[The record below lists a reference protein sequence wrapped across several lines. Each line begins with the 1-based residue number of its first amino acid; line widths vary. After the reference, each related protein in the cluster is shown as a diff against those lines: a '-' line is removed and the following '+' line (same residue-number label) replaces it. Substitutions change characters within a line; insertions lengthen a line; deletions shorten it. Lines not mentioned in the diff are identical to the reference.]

1 MYPRQFYVS
10 LVISLALFFL
20 VVRLIQ
26 KGRLEISYCWLWL
39 AVGITAPL
47 IVIRYDWLLWFSRQ
61 IGAVSPVTTL
71 FLFSI
76 LILFLM
82 CLQFSL
88 VISMQRRQIKFEWKK
103 NNCFALPSS
112 HRRSHWKK
120 DMAASP
126 ERGTP
131 SPHTL

>member
-1 MYPRQFYVS
+1 MYPKQFYVS
-10 LVISLALFFL
+10 LAISLALFFL

-39 AVGITAPL
+39 SVGIVAPL
-47 IVIRYDWLLWFSRQ
+47 IVVKYDWLLWFSRQ
-61 IGAVSPVTTL
+61 IGAVSPITTL

-88 VISMQRRQIKFEWKK
+88 VISLQRRQIKRLTQQIAMRMEK
-103 NNCFALPSS
+103 
-112 HRRSHWKK
+112 
-120 DMAASP
+120 
-126 ERGTP
+126 E
-131 SPHTL
+131 

>member
-10 LVISLALFFL
+10 LVISITLFLL

-26 KGRLEISYCWLWL
+26 KGRLDISYCWLWL

-47 IVIRYDWLLWFSRQ
+47 IVVKYDWLLWFSRQ
-61 IGAVSPVTTL
+61 IDVVSPVTTL

-88 VISMQRRQIKFEWKK
+88 VITVQRRQIKRLTQLIAMRIEEK
-103 NNCFALPSS
+103 
-112 HRRSHWKK
+112 
-120 DMAASP
+120 
-126 ERGTP
+126 
-131 SPHTL
+131 

>member
-1 MYPRQFYVS
+1 MYPKQFYVS
-10 LVISLALFFL
+10 LAISLALFFL

-39 AVGITAPL
+39 SVGIVAPL
-47 IVIRYDWLLWFSRQ
+47 IVVKYDWLLWFSRQ
-61 IGAVSPVTTL
+61 IGAVSPITTL

-88 VISMQRRQIKFEWKK
+88 VISLQRRQIKRLTQQIAMRMEPK
-103 NNCFALPSS
+103 
-112 HRRSHWKK
+112 
-120 DMAASP
+120 
-126 ERGTP
+126 
-131 SPHTL
+131 

>member
-1 MYPRQFYVS
+1 MYPKQFYVS
-10 LVISLALFFL
+10 LVISLILFFQ

-39 AVGITAPL
+39 AVGITAPM
-47 IVIRYDWLLWFSRQ
+47 IVIKYDWLLWFSNL

-88 VISMQRRQIKFEWKK
+88 VISLQRRQIKRLTQQIAMRTEQK
-103 NNCFALPSS
+103 
-112 HRRSHWKK
+112 
-120 DMAASP
+120 
-126 ERGTP
+126 
-131 SPHTL
+131 

>member
-1 MYPRQFYVS
+1 MYPKQFYVS
-10 LVISLALFFL
+10 LVISLILFFL

-39 AVGITAPL
+39 AVGITAPM
-47 IVIRYDWLLWFSRQ
+47 IVIKYDWLLWFSNL

-88 VISMQRRQIKFEWKK
+88 VISLQRRQIKRLTQQIAMRTEQK
-103 NNCFALPSS
+103 
-112 HRRSHWKK
+112 
-120 DMAASP
+120 
-126 ERGTP
+126 
-131 SPHTL
+131 

>member
-1 MYPRQFYVS
+1 MYPKQFYVS
-10 LVISLALFFL
+10 LVISLVLFFL

-39 AVGITAPL
+39 AVGITAPM
-47 IVIRYDWLLWFSRQ
+47 IVIKYDWLLWFSNL

-88 VISMQRRQIKFEWKK
+88 VISLQRRQIKRLTQQIAMRTEQK
-103 NNCFALPSS
+103 
-112 HRRSHWKK
+112 
-120 DMAASP
+120 
-126 ERGTP
+126 
-131 SPHTL
+131 

>member
-1 MYPRQFYVS
+1 MYPKQFYVS

-39 AVGITAPL
+39 SVGVAAPL
-47 IVIRYDWLLWFSRQ
+47 IVIKYDWLLWFSKQ
-61 IGAVSPVTTL
+61 IGAVSPITTL

-82 CLQFSL
+82 CLQFAL
-88 VISMQRRQIKFEWKK
+88 VISLQRRQIKRLTQQI
-103 NNCFALPSS
+103 AL
-112 HRRSHWKK
+112 RMEQK
-120 DMAASP
+120 
-126 ERGTP
+126 
-131 SPHTL
+131 

>member
-1 MYPRQFYVS
+1 MYPKQFYVS

-26 KGRLEISYCWLWL
+26 KGRLDISYCWLWL
-39 AVGITAPL
+39 AVGIAAPL
-47 IVIRYDWLLWFSRQ
+47 IVVKYEWLLWFSQQ
-61 IGAVSPVTTL
+61 IDIVSPITTL

-88 VISMQRRQIKFEWKK
+88 IISLQRRQIKRLTQLIAMRMEEK
-103 NNCFALPSS
+103 
-112 HRRSHWKK
+112 
-120 DMAASP
+120 
-126 ERGTP
+126 
-131 SPHTL
+131 

>member
-39 AVGITAPL
+39 AVGVAAPL
-47 IVIRYDWLLWFSRQ
+47 IVIKYDWLLWFSKQ
-61 IGAVSPVTTL
+61 IDVVSPVTTL

-88 VISMQRRQIKFEWKK
+88 VISVQRRQIKRLTQQIAMWMEEK
-103 NNCFALPSS
+103 
-112 HRRSHWKK
+112 
-120 DMAASP
+120 
-126 ERGTP
+126 
-131 SPHTL
+131 

>member
-1 MYPRQFYVS
+1 
-10 LVISLALFFL
+10 VISLALFFL

-39 AVGITAPL
+39 AVGVAAPL
-47 IVIRYDWLLWFSRQ
+47 IVIKYDWLLWFSRQ
-61 IGAVSPVTTL
+61 IDVVSPVTTL

-88 VISMQRRQIKFEWKK
+88 VISLQRRQIKRLTQLIAMRMEEK
-103 NNCFALPSS
+103 
-112 HRRSHWKK
+112 
-120 DMAASP
+120 
-126 ERGTP
+126 
-131 SPHTL
+131 